1 MQERPGQ
8 SKKPR
13 VVAAVAGL
21 VALAALTGGAIFGY
35 TTLTELQT
43 QRAARAA
50 AESRAA
56 QEERARI
63 DAVNLAAQEKVAR
76 LEAVNAAGREK
87 QAARLAAQEA
97 LLQTQARQRADEM
110 AAAESAK
117 RVQAELAQAS
127 AETAQAVAEQE
138 SQQQAQARIAAE
150 TRAEESD
157 SARRLAEWMA
167 AQERS
172 ANAAL
177 QQEMSAEQ
185 TQAEKARVLEMAKT
199 HPIIQAIVSGELR
212 FYIEPLPWYAA
223 AETSQA
229 VDNIAVS
236 LVSWRPFGTSF
247 RRVYHSGHAD
257 LTVAWIKDYGSH
269 TIGESIH
276 RSHVKVGLGTNNCRG
291 EWMAFDAG
299 TVKTILCHEL
309 GHSMGYGHSQD
320 PRNVMYS
327 TLSTRFTVDHQIER
341 VIAGGWLYTTPLCDA
356 GTFSYSFETTER
368 GMRFDIAVLPPGTD
382 RMAFSGGRGRS
393 YAGCGRERV
402 ATYADSCT
410 VENGA
415 VVYIA
420 NSSSDEAI
428 RINGTIV
435 HQNQPPRIDMTW
447 DPGAFTYNRKD
458 LKSYQELFAN

>member
-1 MQERPGQ
+1 M
-8 SKKPR
+8 
-13 VVAAVAGL
+13 
-21 VALAALTGGAIFGY
+21 
-35 TTLTELQT
+35 
-43 QRAARAA
+43 
-50 AESRAA
+50 
-56 QEERARI
+56 
-63 DAVNLAAQEKVAR
+63 
-76 LEAVNAAGREK
+76 
-87 QAARLAAQEA
+87 
-97 LLQTQARQRADEM
+97 
-110 AAAESAK
+110 
-117 RVQAELAQAS
+117 
-127 AETAQAVAEQE
+127 AEQE

-157 SARRLAEWMA
+157 SARCLAEWMA

-299 TVKTILCHEL
+299 TVKTILWHEL

-368 GMRFDIAVLPPGTD
+368 GMRFDIAVGSRREPIAWHSPAAGAGPTLAVGESELPLMPIPAQWRTAPWSTSQIPALMKPSGLTEQSSTRTNRPGLT
-382 RMAFSGGRGRS
+382 
-393 YAGCGRERV
+393 
-402 ATYADSCT
+402 
-410 VENGA
+410 
-415 VVYIA
+415 
-420 NSSSDEAI
+420 
-428 RINGTIV
+428 
-435 HQNQPPRIDMTW
+435 
-447 DPGAFTYNRKD
+447 
-458 LKSYQELFAN
+458 